1 MACVQDTGTG
11 SGDIVGSAEGKL
23 LDMLWSAVAERRDAR
38 RTALDSSH
46 RSRALNERMHRAAL
60 AALEEA
66 HAEQLAAIER
76 DFRAELDQ
84 IEDKTLVASRK
95 VDQDERIL
103 RAQASRMAD
112 EHEER
117 IQQTLQQKLWLSES
131 VFEAAVPALRK
142 ARTEAAAVLDGHLQR
157 IGSIE
162 LQASRIATSYRQRLP
177 EAPTAAPSAPLPTLD
192 ASFRAME
199 AATAGLAACRSG
211 RLFRGPILVVP
222 LMLTAAAGSILGATF
237 APPGLGRGIGAALG
251 AGIGCTLVAVAT
263 AGLFVH
269 ARREV
274 RRLGL
279 ELCAAAASA
288 RAQVASAR
296 EAMERDF
303 DNREVAARR
312 TRDTEAAAANAKY
325 GPRLEQVARRLE
337 ELADAITRKVP
348 HYRAK
353 VLRQRAAKEAAAEA
367 LRDRRRSACEARR
380 TAALADE
387 LARRDA
393 VDAEIAERLE
403 QELGES
409 ESRWNGARESASAG
423 IRLLLDED
431 AGSPAPWGDA
441 SWQSWSPPTAPP
453 AAVRLGSVQV
463 RAQDVTGAESG
474 DERTPLD
481 GLGASGTFALPVALR
496 ASGRMSLVVSAPA
509 ARRAEGLALLQATVA
524 RLLCSLPPG
533 KARFTFV
540 DPVGLGQSFAGFM
553 HLSDENPLLVNDRI
567 WTDARH
573 VEQRLADLTEH
584 METVIQKYLRNEY
597 ASLEDYNRQ
606 AGEIAEPF
614 RFLVMADFPTN
625 VSDGGARRLA
635 SILQSG
641 ARCGVHVLLLRDP
654 KAPIPAALDEAA
666 IAAAARQVRWVD
678 AADGAP
684 AGWSVDDG
692 RLAALRMAADPPPDD
707 AELRRIT
714 QRVGEA
720 AKDASR
726 VEVPFAVVAPRPE
739 ERWRASAGGRL
750 RVPIGR
756 SGANRLQHLV
766 LGEGTCQHA
775 LVAGKTGSGK
785 SSLLNALIVNA
796 ALWHAP
802 SELELWLIDFKKGVE
817 FKAYASGGMPH
828 VRVVAVESD
837 REFGLSVLQGLDDEL
852 RRRGELFRAAGVQSI
867 TDWRALGR
875 PEPMPR
881 SLLVVD
887 EFQELF
893 IEDDKVAQ
901 DSALLL
907 DRLVRQGRAF
917 GMHAVLGSQTLGG
930 AYGIARSTMG
940 QMGVRIAL
948 QCAEADSQLILSDD
962 NSAARLL
969 SRPGEAIYNDAGGRL
984 EGNNPFQVVWLPDEE
999 RAARIRE
1006 IAEGPRAPDGRPGA
1020 IIFEGN
1026 LPADPGRNGQLLQAL
1041 EARPGR
1047 PADAPR
1053 LWLGDPV
1060 SIKEPTAALLA
1071 RRSGSNLVVVGQS
1084 EESGPALLSM
1094 SLLSLAA
1101 QVPGGVRA
1109 TVLEGLAP
1117 QGGGPGPLA
1126 RAAAALGLGD
1136 AVHGPREADAAILE
1150 LGEELARRLAPG
1162 AAAEPPHFLFVDGLH
1177 RFRSLRRNE
1186 NDFSFDDSGPKSPD
1200 RVLALLLREGPSVGM
1215 HVVAWVDTVANLQRS
1230 VDRAALREFNWK
1242 VLFQM
1247 SANDSST
1254 IVDSPAASRLGPH
1267 RAILS
1272 DDDGGTLEKFRPYP
1286 APGDALLAR
1295 AAAAQARTG
1304 P

>member
-1 MACVQDTGTG
+1 
-11 SGDIVGSAEGKL
+11 
-23 LDMLWSAVAERRDAR
+23 
-38 RTALDSSH
+38 
-46 RSRALNERMHRAAL
+46 
-60 AALEEA
+60 
-66 HAEQLAAIER
+66 
-76 DFRAELDQ
+76 
-84 IEDKTLVASRK
+84 
-95 VDQDERIL
+95 
-103 RAQASRMAD
+103 
-112 EHEER
+112 
-117 IQQTLQQKLWLSES
+117 
-131 VFEAAVPALRK
+131 
-142 ARTEAAAVLDGHLQR
+142 
-157 IGSIE
+157 
-162 LQASRIATSYRQRLP
+162 
-177 EAPTAAPSAPLPTLD
+177 
-192 ASFRAME
+192 
-199 AATAGLAACRSG
+199 
-211 RLFRGPILVVP
+211 
-222 LMLTAAAGSILGATF
+222 
-237 APPGLGRGIGAALG
+237 
-251 AGIGCTLVAVAT
+251 
-263 AGLFVH
+263 
-269 ARREV
+269 
-274 RRLGL
+274 
-279 ELCAAAASA
+279 
-288 RAQVASAR
+288 
-296 EAMERDF
+296 
-303 DNREVAARR
+303 
-312 TRDTEAAAANAKY
+312 
-325 GPRLEQVARRLE
+325 
-337 ELADAITRKVP
+337 
-348 HYRAK
+348 
-353 VLRQRAAKEAAAEA
+353 
-367 LRDRRRSACEARR
+367 
-380 TAALADE
+380 
-387 LARRDA
+387 
-393 VDAEIAERLE
+393 
-403 QELGES
+403 
-409 ESRWNGARESASAG
+409 
-423 IRLLLDED
+423 
-431 AGSPAPWGDA
+431 
-441 SWQSWSPPTAPP
+441 
-453 AAVRLGSVQV
+453 
-463 RAQDVTGAESG
+463 
-474 DERTPLD
+474 
-481 GLGASGTFALPVALR
+481 
-496 ASGRMSLVVSAPA
+496 MSLVVSAPA

-739 ERWRASAGGRL
+739 ERWRASTGGRL

-1094 SLLSLAA
+1094 SLLSLAL

-1136 AVHGPREADAAILE
+1136 AVRGPREADAAVLE
-1150 LGEELARRLAPG
+1150 LGEELGRRLAPG
-1162 AAAEPPHFLFVDGLH
+1162 GAAEPPHFLFVDGLH